1 MRVNSE
7 RVLLPGAWL
16 KVHYKTSE
24 VRSDRNRSTASDP
37 SAALTDSDS
46 VIGLPVVFLIRSLAL
61 LLVEE
66 ESIASNS
73 KYVSSLIFYSFSV

>member
-7 RVLLPGAWL
+7 RVPVAGAGL

-37 SAALTDSDS
+37 SARQPLLPTQIT
-46 VIGLPVVFLIRSLAL
+46 VVGLPVVFLIRSLAL
-61 LLVEE
+61 LLVGE

-73 KYVSSLIFYSFSV
+73 